1 MSIYELPETSQNKT
15 DKKFFKKTWN
25 IIFLTFVLAISVFI
39 GLNIGQGVE
48 SIKPLTEAIQEN
60 NYIEEPQQEGMVIAA
75 VEQSMPSVVSVIV
88 KKFSNDIYEQYFEG
102 GLLEIIPYYEIKEG
116 EDNVLEQIGAG
127 TGFIVSE
134 EGLVITNKHVVED
147 EDAVYSIL
155 TNDGEEY
162 DVEILSQNPAQDI
175 AILKILNTEGI
186 SFQPLKLGDSSSI
199 KLGQTAIAIGNALGM
214 YQNTVSVGVISGL
227 QRDVLA
233 QGNNGA
239 YEKLE
244 DIIQTDAAINSGNSG
259 GPLLNSK
266 GEVIAINTA
275 VSLDGENIG
284 FAIPI
289 NKAKKDL
296 AQVEAEGKISYPFIG
311 IRYVTLDEDYS
322 EELGLSV
329 DYGAYIVEQEEGD
342 EPSVIKNSPAEKV
355 GLQEKDIILEVDGQ
369 QVNQDNNLV
378 NILQNYLPGDTLNLK
393 VLRGENNINVE
404 LILADWNDF

>member
-175 AILKILNTEGI
+175 AILKILNAEGV

-311 IRYVTLDEDYS
+311 IRYLTLDEDYAQ
-322 EELGLSV
+322 ELGLSV

-342 EPSVIKNSPAEKV
+342 QPSIVENSPAEKV

-369 QVNQDNNLV
+369 IITEDNNLV
-378 NILQNYLPGDTLNLK
+378 EILQDYYPGETITLK
-393 VLRGENNINVE
+393 VLRDGEE
-404 LILADWNDF
+404 LIVVLTLADWNDF

>member
-134 EGLVITNKHVVED
+134 DGLVITNKHVVED

>member
-175 AILKILNTEGI
+175 AILKILNAEGV

-311 IRYVTLDEDYS
+311 IRYLTLDEDYS

-342 EPSVIKNSPAEKV
+342 EPSVVKNSPAEKV

>member
-175 AILKILNTEGI
+175 AILKILNAEGV

-311 IRYVTLDEDYS
+311 IRYLTLDEDYS

-342 EPSVIKNSPAEKV
+342 EPSVVKNSPAEKV

-404 LILADWNDF
+404 LVLADWNDF

>member
-175 AILKILNTEGI
+175 AILKILNAEGV

-311 IRYVTLDEDYS
+311 IRYLTLDEDYS

-342 EPSVIKNSPAEKV
+342 EPSVVKNSPAEKV

-393 VLRGENNINVE
+393 VLRGDSNINVE
-404 LILADWNDF
+404 LVLADWNDF

>member
-175 AILKILNTEGI
+175 AILKILNAEGM

-311 IRYVTLDEDYS
+311 IRYLTLDEDYS

-342 EPSVIKNSPAEKV
+342 EPSVVKNSPAEKV

>member
-1 MSIYELPETSQNKT
+1 MSIYELPKTSQNET

-25 IIFLTFVLAISVFI
+25 IVFLTFVLAISVFI
-39 GLNIGQGVE
+39 GLNIGQEVE
-48 SIKPLTEAIQEN
+48 NIKPLTEATQEN
-60 NYIEEPQQEGMVIAA
+60 SYIEEPQQEGMVILA

-88 KKFSNDIYEQYFEG
+88 KKYSNDIYEQYLGG
-102 GLLEIIPYYEIKEG
+102 GLLEIIPNYEITEG
-116 EDNVLEQIGAG
+116 EDNDLEQVGAA

-134 EGLVITNKHVVED
+134 DGLIITNKHVVED
-147 EDAVYSIL
+147 EEAVYSIL

-175 AILKILNTEGI
+175 AILKILNAEGVF
-186 SFQPLKLGDSSSI
+186 FQPLKLGDSSSI

-296 AQVEAEGKISYPFIG
+296 EQVQAEGKISYPFIG
-311 IRYVTLDEDYS
+311 IRYLTLDKDYS

-342 EPSVIKNSPAEKV
+342 QPSIVENSPAEKA

-369 QVNQDNNLV
+369 QVNKDNNLV
-378 NILQNYLPGDTLNLK
+378 TILQNYLPGDTLNLK
-393 VLRGENNINVE
+393 VLRGENSIDFE
-404 LILADWNDF
+404 LVLADWNDF